1 MAKLKRENLRK
12 RIEHD
17 LNAQLKENNIVG
29 NHYFDLVQDYL
40 ALWDV
45 KCQLIDD
52 IETNGVRIVGKYG
65 PKANPSISELNKTN
79 GQMLKILSELDLRPV
94 ATEGGGDD
102 DV

>member
-17 LNAQLKENNIVG
+17 LIAQLKENQIVG
-29 NHYFDLVQDYL
+29 NQYFDLVQDYL

-65 PKANPSISELNKTN
+65 PKSNPSISELNKTN
-79 GQMLKILSELDLRPV
+79 GQMLKILSDLGLKPV
-94 ATEGGGDD
+94 PTEVDSGDD
-102 DV
+102 V